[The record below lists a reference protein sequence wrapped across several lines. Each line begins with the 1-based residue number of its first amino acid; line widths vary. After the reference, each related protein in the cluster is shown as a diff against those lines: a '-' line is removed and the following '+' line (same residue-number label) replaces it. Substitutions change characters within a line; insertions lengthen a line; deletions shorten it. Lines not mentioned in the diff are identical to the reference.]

1 MDGQLKTTQPKWEG
15 LTNTNEKM
23 EILVKFITLAMEDK
37 NTYFPPKNLDL
48 VYNTEIYATPTLRD
62 NLKNL
67 IEKIDNITFKFYNV
81 ENINDVYYEGDSYN
95 GYTNFQKVFINSNK
109 MNKQTIIG
117 QLLVEIYER
126 INPLLK
132 RLDSIQT
139 TIKEIQFNN
148 NSYNESI
155 QHATDNTSKIK
166 EDFKKYREN
175 IMSDWNYY
183 KKFLFAFYYVIMLI
197 YFIIILGLL
206 IAIICYLILYVCFKK
221 QQEYKFPMFII
232 WNILRFFTFSM
243 FLYGATTGML
253 SMVMNDSIGYLIYMF
268 GETNLMGVK
277 TYVVPDGDSKYFIN
291 FCLYD
296 EKANLQKFLGLNS
309 LMTDSMLNFYNSLYN
324 LNSITDFSFIS
335 NNLNSYSYGYDNLTN
350 YLTDMTYSNKSQ
362 ENPIKD
368 YMEKLNNISKNEIF
382 TFEEIENDEC
392 GSICSKYNNET
403 NNNYLN
409 GLCNRSSTS
418 ETYCIVLSKLIQNFN
433 NDTLEDAN
441 GFIYINDNATK
452 YFKAIIRSY
461 RDYYNKI
468 YEIQSIFGQINLSP
482 MSTPIKNAIEN
493 ATNKYSE
500 QIKEFKETYEKN
512 GNVLSFLNCKFLYT
526 DLNII
531 YYALSELASKT
542 RSLCGITT
550 SMAFFLAIAVYSTI
564 WAMHHYD
571 REIFDGKKK
580 KRRGSKHISS
590 HHHYNHSK
598 TKAIDNNEKYINNIN
613 EDSSL
618 SKSKTVKNDNKS
630 RKKKVLNETELST
643 KRDNEEDNQSLKENM
658 LNSIN

>member
-15 LTNTNEKM
+15 LINTNKKLDT
-23 EILVKFITLAMEDK
+23 LVNFITDAMNDH
-37 NTYFPPKNLDL
+37 NSYFPPNNLNYQFNLTDYS
-48 VYNTEIYATPTLRD
+48 VIYLTNALGEKL
-62 NLKNL
+62 NNL
-67 IEKIDNITFKFYNV
+67 IEKFDNLNLKYYDENNNEKDYNNFTNFKKIFYN
-81 ENINDVYYEGDSYN
+81 S
-95 GYTNFQKVFINSNK
+95 TNK
-109 MNKQTIIG
+109 MNKETIIG

-132 RLDSIQT
+132 RLESIQT
-139 TIKEIQFNN
+139 TINEVKFNN
-148 NSYNESI
+148 NSYNKSI
-155 QHATDNTSKIK
+155 QAAKENSTKIE
-166 EDFKKYREN
+166 EDFIKYREN

-206 IAIICYLILYVCFKK
+206 IAIISYLILYVCYKK
-221 QQEYKFPMFII
+221 QNEYKLPMFII

-268 GETNLMGVK
+268 SETNLMGEK
-277 TYVVPDGDSKYFIN
+277 TYVVPDGDSRYFIN

-296 EKANLQKFLGLNS
+296 KKANLQEFLGLDN
-309 LMTDSMLNFYNSLYN
+309 LMTDSMLNFHNSLYHLDSISDFNFITNSLEAYTYGSVN
-324 LNSITDFSFIS
+324 LSNYLNDMTLDIIENNPIDAFI
-335 NNLNSYSYGYDNLTN
+335 NNLNESY
-350 YLTDMTYSNKSQ
+350 KQ
-362 ENPIKD
+362 FK
-368 YMEKLNNISKNEIF
+368 EIF
-382 TFEEIENDEC
+382 AFTEEKCINSTKC
-392 GSICSKYNNET
+392 LKYNDGDYSKGFCSNHGE
-403 NNNYLN
+403 NNK
-409 GLCNRSSTS
+409 
-418 ETYCIVLSKLIQNFN
+418 CIVLPDLIQKNFN
-433 NDTLEDAN
+433 MNITKIEDKDKKN
-441 GFIYINDNATK
+441 VYINDNAK
-452 YFKAIIRSY
+452 NYFIAIGKSY
-461 RDYYNKI
+461 INYSENIK
-468 YEIQSIFGQINLSP
+468 EIQDIFESINLNT
-482 MSTPIKNAIEN
+482 MSTKIEE
-493 ATNKYSE
+493 TINKAKKKYE
-500 QIKEFKETYEKN
+500 KQIEEFKETYEKN
-512 GNVLSFLNCKFLYT
+512 GNVLSFLNCKFLYN

-571 REIFDGKKK
+571 RELFDGKKK

-598 TKAIDNNEKYINNIN
+598 SKPINKNEKYINNIN

-618 SKSKTVKNDNKS
+618 SKSKTVKNDNKT
-630 RKKKVLNETELST
+630 KKKKILNETELST